1 MGATNFYCEA
11 NGETISDAF
20 RQAVDN
26 ACWQYGHQG
35 YTGSIAEKMGFT
47 EFRIPLDCLP
57 EIVDESVRHWSF
69 AMRVDGAMCFLSDCY
84 GDSDIEEALAREE
97 TSEWSRQ
104 AQVDALA
111 LRKALG
117 NNEFRRMVDTWGDK
131 WGHAVAFRIT
141 DGMYAFCGLA
151 SC

>member
-1 MGATNFYCEA
+1 MGATNFYTEA
-11 NGETISDAF
+11 NGATLSEAF
-20 RQAVDN
+20 QTAVDN
-26 ACWQYGHQG
+26 AYYEYGHGG
-35 YTGSIAEKMGFT
+35 YTGSIAEKSGAV
-47 EFRIPLDCLP
+47 EFRIPPDCLP

-69 AMRVDGAMCFLSDCY
+69 AMRVDGAMCFLSDYY
-84 GDSDIEEALAREE
+84 GDSDIEEALTREE

-117 NNEFRRMVDTWGDK
+117 NKEFRRMVDTWGDK
-131 WGHAVAFRIT
+131 WGHAVAFRI
-141 DGMYAFCGLA
+141 DKEMYGFCGLA